1 MVTTNIPMIQSSFSH
16 FPYFPWIT
24 SQTLCLSVS
33 YKRRRIL
40 TLQVRTVFSVT
51 FADSIIVDRLQ
62 FPRYIPPPQY
72 LKASD
77 CPFKRY
83 GICGFSPS
91 KCLRSRIRTIQIA
104 LSVSESRF
112 TLLHRVSE
120 GAFSRIGSLFPV
132 TSIPRNL

>member
-1 MVTTNIPMIQSSFSH
+1 MVTTNISMIQSSFSH

-24 SQTLCLSVS
+24 SQTLYLSVS

-104 LSVSESRF
+104 LSVSES
-112 TLLHRVSE
+112 
-120 GAFSRIGSLFPV
+120 
-132 TSIPRNL
+132 